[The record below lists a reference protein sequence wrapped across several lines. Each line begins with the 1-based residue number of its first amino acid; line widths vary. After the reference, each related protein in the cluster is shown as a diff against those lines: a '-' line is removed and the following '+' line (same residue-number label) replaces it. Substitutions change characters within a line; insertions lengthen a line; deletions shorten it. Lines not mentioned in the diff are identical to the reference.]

1 MSGSEAVRRLEQAD
15 AKAAVEDTRG
25 ATVTARVMK
34 MFVDSGA
41 KQDKMAKSL
50 QDAEAVCVD

>member
-1 MSGSEAVRRLEQAD
+1 MSEGKSEGKDGD